1 MSVMHETK
9 QDKEHEH
16 LILDTVSKKWKSSSQ
31 YTPVAYHV
39 DGVLLNGTTVRAF
52 AEVRIAHCERK
63 KYPNYI
69 LSLQKYK
76 YIVEIFNLTGLATFL
91 LVEWNDGIH
100 YLKLTNEITL
110 EIVPYYKI

>member
-16 LILDTVSKKWKSSSQ
+16 LILDTVSKKWKSSIQ

-76 YIVEIFNLTGLATFL
+76 YIVEIFNVVYVVRVQFFID
-91 LVEWNDGIH
+91 NINPRFKGIGFF
-100 YLKLTNEITL
+100 KNGTKTL
-110 EIVPYYKI
+110 F